1 MHSQNETELV
11 RILQAE
17 RDIIRLINSYPYLL
31 DSGKFEKVAELL
43 RYATLEAPGHQ
54 VTGRDEI
61 KKFLTSGIQ
70 RHQDGTPRTW
80 HAVSNILIEG
90 YPLSG
95 EASTSS
101 YFIVH
106 QELPGFPLQPICTG
120 HYKDRFAL
128 IDGEWQFVHRAV
140 VPHLIGDLRFHVS
153 GTNAEANL

>member
-31 DSGKFEKVAELL
+31 DSGKFEQVAELL
-43 RYATLEAPGHQ
+43 RYAKLEAPGHQ

-70 RHQDGTPRTW
+70 RHHDGTPRTW

-95 EASTSS
+95 EASASS

-140 VPHLIGDLRFHVS
+140 EPHLIGDLRFHVS